1 MTPEEIIEDF
11 QSFSDWEDRFCYL
24 LDLADELPAMDEA
37 DKTDENRLFGC
48 QSRVWLKSELL
59 PTDPPVL
66 HFTGD
71 SDAQLVR
78 GLVAIVINVCNGRT
92 SQQILDFDIAGFFKA
107 LELERQLTRTRA
119 TGLASMVKRIKE
131 IASAYEV
138 MESSRFRRNFASPL
152 V

>member
-24 LDLADELPAMDEA
+24 LDLADDLPDMDEA

-66 HFTGD
+66 QFTGD

-92 SQQILDFDIAGFFKA
+92 SEQILDIDIAGFFKA

>member
-11 QSFSDWEDRFCYL
+11 QSFADWEDRFYYL
-24 LDLADELPAMDEA
+24 LDLADELPEMAEA

-48 QSRVWLKSELL
+48 QSRVWLKSDLL
-59 PTDPPVL
+59 PTEPPAL

-92 SQQILDFDIAGFFKA
+92 PQEVLDFDIAGFFKT

-131 IASAYEV
+131 IAGAYEA
-138 MESSRFRRNFASPL
+138 MESSR
-152 V
+152 

>member
-24 LDLADELPAMDEA
+24 LELADELPAMDET

-59 PTDPPVL
+59 PTDPPVI

-92 SQQILDFDIAGFFKA
+92 P
-107 LELERQLTRTRA
+107 
-119 TGLASMVKRIKE
+119 KR
-131 IASAYEV
+131 Y
-138 MESSRFRRNFASPL
+138 
-152 V
+152 

>member
-24 LDLADELPAMDEA
+24 LDLADELPDMDEA

-78 GLVAIVINVCNGRT
+78 DWWPSSST
-92 SQQILDFDIAGFFKA
+92 SA
-107 LELERQLTRTRA
+107 
-119 TGLASMVKRIKE
+119 MVVPLNRYWISTLPAFLKL
-131 IASAYEV
+131 
-138 MESSRFRRNFASPL
+138 SS
-152 V
+152 

>member
-1 MTPEEIIEDF
+1 MTPEEIIADF
-11 QSFSDWEDRFCYL
+11 QLFSDWEDRFCYI

-37 DKTDENRLFGC
+37 DKIDENRLFGC
-48 QSRVWLKSELL
+48 QSRVWLKSESL

-78 GLVAIVINVCNGRT
+78 GLVAIVINVCNGHT
-92 SQQILDFDIAGFFKA
+92 PQEILDFDMAGFFKA

-131 IASAYEV
+131 IASACEV
-138 MESSRFRRNFASPL
+138 MESRR
-152 V
+152 

>member
-1 MTPEEIIEDF
+1 MKPEEIIEDF

-24 LDLADELPAMDEA
+24 LELADELPAMDEA
-37 DKTDENRLFGC
+37 DKIDENRLFGC

-71 SDAQLVR
+71 SDAQLVK
-78 GLVAIVINVCNGRT
+78 GLVAIVIHVCNGRT
-92 SQQILDFDIAGFFKA
+92 SQEILDFDMAGFFKA

-119 TGLASMVKRIKE
+119 TGLASMVKRIQE
-131 IASAYEV
+131 IAGAYEV
-138 MESSRFRRNFASPL
+138 MEARR
-152 V
+152 